1 MIVPFAAGGPT
12 DVIARIVTGHMAQT
26 LGQSII
32 IENVVG
38 AGGTT
43 ATTRAARAANDGYT
57 LITGHMGTHAA
68 SVPLYPNLAYH
79 PEKDFEPVALL
90 AGTPIL
96 ILARK
101 DFAPKDLKEFVAY
114 VKANADKVNAAHAGI
129 GSVSHVSCELL
140 NSILDVKPVGVPF
153 NGTGP
158 AMNALVGGQVDYMCD
173 QIVNA
178 VPQINGGTIKAYA
191 IATPERNPSLPNVPT
206 TAEAGLPAFQAQA
219 WNAIFAPKGTP
230 APIVARLN
238 AAAAKALDDENV
250 RKRLLDLGSVIPGPL
265 ERTPE
270 ALATL
275 VKDEIAKW
283 IARAQAGELINA
295 IKQIGKGRSTRFRP
309 LSFAERIIIF
319 RGIIGGSRIGAVDCS
334 LRPLNSPSLERPED
348 LARHEPVPR
357 PARTDSRRRRGE
369 ARPHRHRH
377 AVDLRPS
384 DALQSGGRLSDAD
397 HQEAAAEVDR
407 ARAAVVP
414 DGRHQHQISARTTA
428 SRSGTNGPT
437 PMAISARSMARSGAP
452 GRRRTAAASTRSPTS
467 ST

>member
-1 MIVPFAAGGPT
+1 MNWYGRALAQMTLAAAVSLSASAAQAQTYPTRNITMIVPFAAGGPT
-12 DVIARIVTGHMAQT
+12 DVVARIVTGQMAPA

-43 ATTRAARAANDGYT
+43 GATRAARAANDGYT

-68 SVPLYPNLAYH
+68 SVPLYPKLAYH

-101 DFAPKDLKEFVAY
+101 DFPPKDLKEFVAY

-140 NSILDVKPVGVPF
+140 NSILDIKPVGVPF

-158 AMNALVGGQVDYMCD
+158 AMNALVAGQVDYMCD

-230 APIVARLN
+230 PDIIAKLN
-238 AAAAKALDDENV
+238 AAAAKALDDETV
-250 RKRLLDLGSVIPGPL
+250 RKRLLELGSVIPAPA
-265 ERTPE
+265 ERTPQ
-270 ALATL
+270 ALGAL
-275 VKDEIAKW
+275 VKSEVAKW
-283 IARAQAGELINA
+283 
-295 IKQIGKGRSTRFRP
+295 
-309 LSFAERIIIF
+309 
-319 RGIIGGSRIGAVDCS
+319 
-334 LRPLNSPSLERPED
+334 SPVLK
-348 LARHEPVPR
+348 
-357 PARTDSRRRRGE
+357 PA
-369 ARPHRHRH
+369 
-377 AVDLRPS
+377 
-384 DALQSGGRLSDAD
+384 
-397 HQEAAAEVDR
+397 
-407 ARAAVVP
+407 
-414 DGRHQHQISARTTA
+414 
-428 SRSGTNGPT
+428 TN
-437 PMAISARSMARSGAP
+437 
-452 GRRRTAAASTRSPTS
+452 
-467 ST
+467 